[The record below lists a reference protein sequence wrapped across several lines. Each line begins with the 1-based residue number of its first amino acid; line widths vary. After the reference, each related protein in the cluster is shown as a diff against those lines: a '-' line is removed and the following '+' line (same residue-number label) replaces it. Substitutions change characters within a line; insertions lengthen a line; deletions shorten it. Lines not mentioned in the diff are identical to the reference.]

1 MRFLIIILFL
11 VIGIATN
18 AQPPKKFYCRYGGN
32 GYDEGNDVKQT
43 LDGGYIITGSTSSI
57 GQGNTDMYLLKLDS
71 MGQVKFQK
79 TFGGV
84 SNEIGKSIVQLADSS
99 YVMAGYTSSSGVG
112 GYDVFLVKAD
122 KTGNLIWQKTYGG
135 SDWDF
140 ANSMDATADGG
151 FIIAGTTYSYG
162 KGNADGFVIKT
173 DANGDTT
180 WTKTFGGLKDDEFK
194 SVIQTSDGKYAL
206 TGYTKSFNDSLGDVW
221 AIKLDIN
228 GDTLWRKFYGGVKE
242 DFIRNNP
249 FIPLYKLRR
258 ELEIIQKISKVT
270 LSKYVNKL
278 GFSRKRAKKRG
289 RCKNNALEMLT
300 KNFIDKF
307 DQSKTANTKFV
318 CIDECGFSENLR
330 PLYGYSKKGEPL
342 TIHTSGGWTHYSLLM
357 AVFQCG
363 KLNFSIKKGSINKSN
378 FQTFIN
384 RLQIDDSYSIVMDN
398 ASIHK
403 KLTLDCNPNI
413 IYTPPYSPQFQPIE
427 LCFAN
432 IKRRFRNK
440 FVENNVSEAIKESVF
455 ELSPEIIK
463 SCFSHAFEKEIPLAR
478 TMTKI

>member
-1 MRFLIIILFL
+1 M
-11 VIGIATN
+11 
-18 AQPPKKFYCRYGGN
+18 YS
-32 GYDEGNDVKQT
+32 
-43 LDGGYIITGSTSSI
+43 LDFR
-57 GQGNTDMYLLKLDS
+57 KLALR
-71 MGQVKFQK
+71 K
-79 TFGGV
+79 V
-84 SNEIGKSIVQLADSS
+84 SEIGVFK
-99 YVMAGYTSSSGVG
+99 TS
-112 GYDVFLVKAD
+112 
-122 KTGNLIWQKTYGG
+122 
-135 SDWDF
+135 
-140 ANSMDATADGG
+140 
-151 FIIAGTTYSYG
+151 
-162 KGNADGFVIKT
+162 
-173 DANGDTT
+173 
-180 WTKTFGGLKDDEFK
+180 
-194 SVIQTSDGKYAL
+194 
-206 TGYTKSFNDSLGDVW
+206 
-221 AIKLDIN
+221 KLLHIHRS
-228 GDTLWRKFYGGVKE
+228 TLWRWRTNTNSRPKKSRINRLFSKVCDFIT